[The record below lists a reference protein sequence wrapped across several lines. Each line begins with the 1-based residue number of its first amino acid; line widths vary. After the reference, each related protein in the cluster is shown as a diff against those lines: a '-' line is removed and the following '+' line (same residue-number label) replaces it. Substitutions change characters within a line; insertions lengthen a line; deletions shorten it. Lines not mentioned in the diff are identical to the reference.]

1 MLTAFYY
8 GILSG
13 IGLQAK
19 PSLAGFPCSVSLL
32 PTVPTTV
39 PPPSGECWKG
49 VSPPTSFN
57 ISPPPPRTLTLG
69 CAKVVI
75 PSKRKLGWAG
85 RYPWLCGKEQPSP
98 RDD

>member
-19 PSLAGFPCSVSLL
+19 PSLAGFPCSVGLL
-32 PTVPTTV
+32 QHPL
-39 PPPSGECWKG
+39 PPA
-49 VSPPTSFN
+49 
-57 ISPPPPRTLTLG
+57 TLTLG
-69 CAKVVI
+69 CAKVGI

-98 RDD
+98 QDDRRETQGGAGWAEIFPERCPKPEF

>member
-19 PSLAGFPCSVSLL
+19 PSLAGFPCSVGLL

-57 ISPPPPRTLTLG
+57 ISPHLDRWL
-69 CAKVVI
+69 CQVVI

-85 RYPWLCGKEQPSP
+85 GYPWPRGKEQTSP
-98 RDD
+98 QDD